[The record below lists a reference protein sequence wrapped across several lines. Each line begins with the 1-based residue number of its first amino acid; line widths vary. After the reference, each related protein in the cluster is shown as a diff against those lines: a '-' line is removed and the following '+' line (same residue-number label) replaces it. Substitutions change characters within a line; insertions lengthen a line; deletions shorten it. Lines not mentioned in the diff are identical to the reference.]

1 MVICTGLVLI
11 LCTVLTPALCRDCLS
26 HYGHYSNISLTLIH
40 NMGGPMTQ
48 EDGPVPFPEKLYR
61 HIRKAEVETQLIFIR
76 DSLMEIASLYRHG
89 NWSSVTW
96 DAIKTTGFLSSIH
109 RQIDELNKCVLTKK
123 SAGSKVSNY
132 YRRLHRFTLDSTVST
147 RTVEVLLY
155 RHGNWSSVTWDAIK
169 TTGFLSS
176 IHRQIDELN
185 KCVLTK
191 KSAGSKVSN
200 YYRRLHRFTL
210 DSTGGSTACW
220 EWLRKQTQLHLD
232 QLDLLVNSL
241 RAAARRRSA
250 PTPHQH

>member
-109 RQIDELNKCVLTKK
+109 RQIDELNKCV
-123 SAGSKVSNY
+123 SE
-132 YRRLHRFTLDSTVST
+132 HTLQ
-147 RTVEVLLY
+147 L
-155 RHGNWSSVTWDAIK
+155 
-169 TTGFLSS
+169 
-176 IHRQIDELN
+176 
-185 KCVLTK
+185 
-191 KSAGSKVSN
+191 
-200 YYRRLHRFTL
+200 FTL